1 MALLVKNPPANA
13 RDAGDTGSIPGSGR
27 TPGEG
32 NGKPLQCSCLENPV
46 DNPEDPLTAHTP
58 AVYAMAPQ
66 DTSLSLGSGVCWSLL
81 GCRLTFF
88 VITAMEAALF
98 YSRGCARMLFQR
110 QPSQVLVLDGLY
122 CIICESACPVPQVS
136 NASALLRVTDEPFGR
151 DE

>member
-1 MALLVKNPPANA
+1 M
-13 RDAGDTGSIPGSGR
+13 
-27 TPGEG
+27 
-32 NGKPLQCSCLENPV
+32 

-110 QPSQVLVLDGLY
+110 QPSQVLVLDGGL
-122 CIICESACPVPQVS
+122 SPQPLGPPRDTS
-136 NASALLRVTDEPFGR
+136 LSLPRASR
-151 DE
+151 